1 MSRIDTASQQ
11 VIVDTFKR
19 AASPNRAE
27 ASQATAEIIEAIT
40 TPLRQ
45 AILPGSTLDGIYSTD
60 EYTPGQPRPEYQI
73 DFLTPGL
80 EGEHYAY
87 VTSTHG
93 QVPMRRV
100 EGDYLTLPTYR
111 IQSSIDTTLRYL
123 RNANW
128 KVISRMM
135 EVLESG
141 FTKKMNDDGWQTLL
155 AAGLD
160 RNIIV
165 NDDDAPAGQFT
176 PRLITLLSIF
186 MRRNGGGNSGSTGRS
201 RLTDLYISP
210 EAHMDIRSWGLDLI
224 PDAAREKIYY
234 GNENSQDLI
243 EVFGVKL
250 HALDELGEGQDYDDY
265 WDDVLGGTKASGDV
279 EVVIGLDRQRDDS
292 FIQPISE
299 PVTLFEDQSV
309 HRQALFS
316 MYGWAELGFAVLDTR
331 RVLMGSL

>member
-1 MSRIDTASQQ
+1 MPNVDKNSQKI
-11 VIVDTFKR
+11 IVDTFKTLANSNR
-19 AASPNRAE
+19 DVAAKA
-27 ASQATAEIIEAIT
+27 AQDIIQAIQE
-40 TPLRQ
+40 PLRQ
-45 AILPGSTLDGIYSTD
+45 AILPGSTLDGIFTQD
-60 EYTPGQPRPEYQI
+60 AYTPGQPRPEYGI

-100 EGDYLTLPTYR
+100 EGDYLTIPTYR
-111 IQSSIDTTLRYL
+111 IQSSIDSTLRYI

-128 KVISRMM
+128 AVISRMM

-186 MRRNGGGNSGSTGRS
+186 MRRNGGGNSGSTNRS
-201 RLTDLYISP
+201 RLTDLYMSP

-224 PDAAREKIYY
+224 PDDARSKIYY

-243 EVFGVKL
+243 EVYGTKL
-250 HALDELGEGQDYDDY
+250 HALDEFGEDQSYDDY
-265 WDDVLGGTKASGDV
+265 WVDTLGGTKAASDV
-279 EVVIGLDRQRDDS
+279 EIVIGLDRQRDDS
-292 FIQPISE
+292 FINPIAE
-299 PVTLFEDQSV
+299 PVTLFDDPTV